1 MVRLQEAVR
10 LRILE
15 LEKGKGITTNRL
27 AEISGITPS
36 ALKYTIADY
45 ARVKNTGIVTVKKLC
60 QGLGISFKEFWD
72 SPLFDEVNLDYEE

>member
-1 MVRLQEAVR
+1 MRLQEAVR

-15 LEKGKGITTNRL
+15 LEKDKGITTNRL

-36 ALKYTIADY
+36 ALKYTIAD
-45 ARVKNTGIVTVKKLC
+45 TGIVTVKKLC

>member
-1 MVRLQEAVR
+1 MRLQEAVR

-15 LEKGKGITTNRL
+15 LEKDKGITTNRL

-45 ARVKNTGIVTVKKLC
+45 ARVKNTGIVTVKSCVRDWGFRSK
-60 QGLGISFKEFWD
+60 SFGTV
-72 SPLFDEVNLDYEE
+72 LFSMK

>member
-1 MVRLQEAVR
+1 MQLQEAVR

-15 LEKGKGITTNRL
+15 LEKEKGFTTNRL

-45 ARVKNTGIVTVKKLC
+45 ARVKNTGVVTIKKLC

-72 SPLFDEVNLDYEE
+72 SSLFDENNLDYEE